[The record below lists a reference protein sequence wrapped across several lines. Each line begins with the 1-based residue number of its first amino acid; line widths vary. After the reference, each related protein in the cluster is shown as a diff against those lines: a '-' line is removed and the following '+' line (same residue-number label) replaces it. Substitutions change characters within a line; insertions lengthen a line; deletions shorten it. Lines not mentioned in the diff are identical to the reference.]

1 MNKIDELKDRIKIA
15 GNNFIIK
22 NITYQ
27 DNENYTCSIEELKL
41 EAHIRVIGE
50 SMVQLNR
57 CIALC
62 ILSECLLD

>member
-1 MNKIDELKDRIKIA
+1 MNKIDELKDRIEIA

-41 EAHIRVIGE
+41 EAHIHVIGE
-50 SMVQLNR
+50 CMVQLNR
-57 CIALC
+57 
-62 ILSECLLD
+62 